1 MHHSEI
7 PVASLP
13 PVFCAAFSALAFRC
27 ISLALLFS
35 PAMPAASREASAGAA
50 AALPS
55 GEKVDEFFQLLE
67 QRLPFPTQALERL
80 VRPELLQHWKDLGAT
95 QSVAWPWVM
104 ICELSLVS
112 FLTPNAR
119 FQPLPS
125 FSVYSL
131 TWTFF
136 LHPGSCHTSNLLRL
150 YHNVLHGLEE
160 KANEDR
166 KAMRTRLRQH
176 AMPGA
181 QGQAALKERLKKLQD
196 ITFRLGTGSLEGIG
210 LRIAS
215 FLGWTAASGYLVEG
229 TQFLQWLQAEFGVNK
244 AIATQLWERMSWQ
257 RDVINLQRSFSMPYP
272 FLGVCGALH
281 LEDIWPL
288 YTHADPLGL
297 RGRLCLFYS
306 RPVMKRAREIEA
318 ANARLG
324 NEGGGNRL
332 ESLLVDRF
340 YRVYQAH
347 ATEHRDELIFS
358 YHLGYPFVN
367 YTFAPDNEN
376 EAKQLFVK
384 HFDHHATLQE
394 ENYLVQHEASK
405 RHGKLKGKHLRLA
418 LNWANLQSAFAGVEP
433 TAWPTQIPASAMQ
446 AAELLGRY
454 CEGVTDTIYEFLDR
468 SRPAPDQQV
477 PGAAPKEERGQV
489 GRMQRLLHM
498 TLEQLLQQYP
508 AAANPHLQGFL
519 CLLLKMQTVWLDSTL
534 LRSHCFVR
542 DSLPQGSAEAKA
554 QLVMVGLAMLA
565 KLQLATAALSTNIN
579 GPRKLLAVKRSV
591 PRDHPHYPSL
601 RAFLAFFDV
610 PEQEYRAPEAEE
622 ITVSP
627 PNAAPI
633 IAFPDFEPA
642 AAATALAALRTWAA
656 AAPAA

>member
-1 MHHSEI
+1 
-7 PVASLP
+7 
-13 PVFCAAFSALAFRC
+13 
-27 ISLALLFS
+27 
-35 PAMPAASREASAGAA
+35 
-50 AALPS
+50 
-55 GEKVDEFFQLLE
+55 
-67 QRLPFPTQALERL
+67 
-80 VRPELLQHWKDLGAT
+80 
-95 QSVAWPWVM
+95 
-104 ICELSLVS
+104 
-112 FLTPNAR
+112 
-119 FQPLPS
+119 
-125 FSVYSL
+125 
-131 TWTFF
+131 
-136 LHPGSCHTSNLLRL
+136 
-150 YHNVLHGLEE
+150 
-160 KANEDR
+160 
-166 KAMRTRLRQH
+166 
-176 AMPGA
+176 
-181 QGQAALKERLKKLQD
+181 
-196 ITFRLGTGSLEGIG
+196 
-210 LRIAS
+210 
-215 FLGWTAASGYLVEG
+215 
-229 TQFLQWLQAEFGVNK
+229 
-244 AIATQLWERMSWQ
+244 
-257 RDVINLQRSFSMPYP
+257 
-272 FLGVCGALH
+272 
-281 LEDIWPL
+281 
-288 YTHADPLGL
+288 
-297 RGRLCLFYS
+297 
-306 RPVMKRAREIEA
+306 MKRAREIEA